1 MSFALAAVGAA
12 AINLQTLLQCSREW
26 EGREGES
33 ERLANLSGAKQLK
46 LMSSLYGGIDVN
58 LAKACQ

>member
-12 AINLQTLLQCSREW
+12 AINLQTLLQCSRE
-26 EGREGES
+26 REGG
-33 ERLANLSGAKQLK
+33 RLANLSGAKQLK